1 MIGVIP
7 EALARRG
14 VAHSGLSELLVTAT
28 MHERKARM
36 AELSES
42 VVALPGGL
50 GTLEELFEILTWN
63 QLGFCAKPFGL
74 VNAAGYFDRLLAHLD
89 HAVAERFLHPAHR
102 AMLVCGDSAPR
113 LLDALEAVETP
124 VVVEK
129 WFDHVSVPRRKP
141 MKIFVAALCLLG
153 ASAAPQSDADCVGT
167 RDDWLARRVGVPPAP
182 RGVRRRHGD
191 DSERRRHAEERL
203 EGSGRRAPA

>member
-1 MIGVIP
+1 VFAGSSFGSRPVYAQAAASLGTELAARGCTLVYGGGRVGLMGVLADAALAAGGRVIGVIP
-7 EALARRG
+7 EALARRE

-36 AELSES
+36 AERSDS

-129 WFDHVSVPRRKP
+129 WFDR
-141 MKIFVAALCLLG
+141 
-153 ASAAPQSDADCVGT
+153 T
-167 RDDWLARRVGVPPAP
+167 
-182 RGVRRRHGD
+182 
-191 DSERRRHAEERL
+191 
-203 EGSGRRAPA
+203 